1 MYLFWDSWGYKPAGQ
16 AQKWLNN
23 QRHAHG
29 SHYRLIS
36 IDDSSSFI
44 LVCVCVFFYCF
55 VRIFE
60 TISCS
65 FSSLSLEELHHII
78 WSWYSNL
85 SISVL
90 SLGHRRSPS
99 ESELKSRHW
108 IHRFGTE
115 GGSISCSIAVPGI
128 AIRTVPQRQL
138 LTVDGWNPAPVG
150 RIPAMILY
158 AYCTSYLNIYIYIC
172 PRWFQPPWILLCS
185 YPDIPGAE

>member
-1 MYLFWDSWGYKPAGQ
+1 M
-16 AQKWLNN
+16 
-23 QRHAHG
+23 
-29 SHYRLIS
+29 
-36 IDDSSSFI
+36 I
-44 LVCVCVFFYCF
+44 LVVYTGVFFCCF

-60 TISCS
+60 TILCS

-115 GGSISCSIAVPGI
+115 GGSISCSVAVPGI

-138 LTVDGWNPAPVG
+138 LTVDGWNPALVG
-150 RIPAMILY
+150 Y
-158 AYCTSYLNIYIYIC
+158 
-172 PRWFQPPWILLCS
+172 PPWCTGLHIYLLYTIYTYMS
-185 YPDIPGAE
+185 QVVISATMNFVVLIPGHTRSWNRDNCSSALWLVLV